1 MGLDSWYRAAGLLEL
16 LAAAGE
22 PLGVA
27 ALSERLA
34 LPKSTVGRYLSV
46 LAELGFVQQAAGEKH
61 YTLGPTLYVLGR
73 AVPLDALVRD
83 AARPHLMALTERMGE
98 TSLLAVVSEAEA
110 VCVEKIES
118 AHAMRLTARV
128 GERVPLHCGGTPRC
142 LLAYLPDAE
151 RESYLARPLAARS
164 PGTIT
169 DPDILRA
176 AAGETR
182 RRGYVVS
189 RGELDDGMVSIAAP
203 IWDSGNGSDANDAG
217 GKSGRVVAAI
227 SIAGPASRLV
237 EARLPEAIRAVR
249 AAAAAI
255 SAGWRGDGADTQRAA
270 VAYALAGG
278 GGGDG

>member
-1 MGLDSWYRAAGLLEL
+1 MTTMGLDSWYRAAGVLES

-27 ALSERLA
+27 ALAEQLA
-34 LPKSTVGRYLSV
+34 LPKSTVARYLNV
-46 LAELGFVQQAAGEKH
+46 LGELGFVRQAAGETR

-83 AARPHLMALTERMGE
+83 AARPHLVTLTEHTGE
-98 TSLLAVVSEAEA
+98 TSVLAVVSGNEA

-118 AHAMRLTARV
+118 THAMRLTARV

-151 RESYLARPLAARS
+151 REAYLARPLVSRS

-169 DPDILRA
+169 DPDALSKA
-176 AAGETR
+176 AAETR
-182 RRGYVVS
+182 QHGYVVS

-203 IWDSGNGSDANDAG
+203 IWDGDERAG
-217 GKSGRVVAAI
+217 GRVVAAI
-227 SIAGPASRLV
+227 SIAGPELRLT
-237 EARLPEAIRAVR
+237 ESRLPETVAAVR
-249 AAAAAI
+249 AAAKAI
-255 SAGWRGDGADTQRAA
+255 SARWRDKAREGERGAFAF
-270 VAYALAGG
+270 AGG
-278 GGGDG
+278 GGGGS